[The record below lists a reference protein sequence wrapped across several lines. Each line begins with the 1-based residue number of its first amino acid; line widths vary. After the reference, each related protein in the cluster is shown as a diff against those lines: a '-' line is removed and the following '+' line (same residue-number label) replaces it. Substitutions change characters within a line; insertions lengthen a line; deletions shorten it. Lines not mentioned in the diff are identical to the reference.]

1 MNLDS
6 IRSILP
12 NFQMGNFNMFN
23 KITLLKWETKLDEHD
38 WENITNLILEMI
50 SDENYKIIMEFLDVK
65 SWYFDGDGQIKGFYI
80 QDMSENGY
88 ENDVRYRVG
97 DYEEDAIKFYCSNVV
112 IQKFEKILS

>member
-12 NFQMGNFNMFN
+12 SFQMGNFNMFN
-23 KITLLKWETKLDEHD
+23 KITLLKWETKLDECD
-38 WENITNLILEMI
+38 WGNITNLILEMI
-50 SDENYKIIMEFLDVK
+50 LDVK
-65 SWYFDGDGQIKGFYI
+65 SWCFDGDGQIKGFYI

-97 DYEEDAIKFYCSNVV
+97 DYEDDAIKFYCSNVV